1 MSLIPRIL
9 VQAHQDD
16 VGVTELS
23 FIAVTELSFI
33 AVLAYMVEVLKIVCW
48 NRLNTVQM
56 YSDLFILVSDCSMMK
71 DWMKIRFANFHCVG

>member
-23 FIAVTELSFI
+23 FIAV
-33 AVLAYMVEVLKIVCW
+33 LAYMVEVLKIVC
-48 NRLNTVQM
+48 
-56 YSDLFILVSDCSMMK
+56 
-71 DWMKIRFANFHCVG
+71 

>member
-1 MSLIPRIL
+1 MKEGIKTFLMPRIL

-23 FIAVTELSFI
+23 FIAI
-33 AVLAYMVEVLKIVCW
+33 LAYMVEMLQIACW

-56 YSDLFILVSDCSMMK
+56 YSDLFILVSDCSMME
-71 DWMKIRFANFHCVG
+71 D